1 MTRPDHVN
9 AQYNVAKPA
18 SLPIRVAT
26 HQRRKMFE
34 SFLQATRISST
45 DTVLDLGVTSDQSY
59 DHSNYLEAWYPHKKQ
74 IVAAGTD
81 DASFLEHLYPGLK
94 FVQADG
100 RKLPFEDSAFDFV
113 HSSAVFEHV
122 GGCQQQ
128 VEFLSEVWRVARK
141 GIFVTT
147 PNRWFPIEFH
157 TVLPLIHWLP
167 ASFYRRIFRILGQDF
182 FADEANLNLT
192 SRRQLAR
199 MAALAGIDR
208 FRIETVALC
217 YWPTNLLLV
226 AEKSGQRPTN

>member
-1 MTRPDHVN
+1 MSRPDSVN
-9 AQYNVAKPA
+9 AQYNVAKPD

-26 HQRRKMFE
+26 HQRRKMFD
-34 SFLQATRISST
+34 SFLKATRISRN
-45 DTVLDLGVTSDQSY
+45 DTILDLGVTSDQSY
-59 DHSNYLEAWYPHKKQ
+59 DHSNYLEAWYPYKDQ
-74 IVAAGTD
+74 IVATGTD
-81 DASFLEHLYPGLK
+81 DARFLQQVYPGLR
-94 FVQADG
+94 FVQADA
-100 RKLPFEDSAFDFV
+100 RKLPFEDRAFDFV

-122 GGCQQQ
+122 GGRQQQ
-128 VEFLSEVWRVARK
+128 VQFLSELWRVARK

-167 ASFYRRIFRILGQDF
+167 ASFYRRIFRTLGHDF

-208 FRIETVALC
+208 FRIGTVALC

-226 AEKSGQRPTN
+226 AEKPEQRPTT